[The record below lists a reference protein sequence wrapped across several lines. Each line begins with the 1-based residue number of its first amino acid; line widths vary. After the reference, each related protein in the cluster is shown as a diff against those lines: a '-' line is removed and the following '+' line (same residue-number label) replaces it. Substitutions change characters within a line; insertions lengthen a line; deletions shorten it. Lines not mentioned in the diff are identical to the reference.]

1 MPRNEQRTRI
11 RGWILKNTRID
22 QVLNLKVCY
31 HDDPYC
37 IQVQIPSLFQDNNVS
52 WVRILNG
59 VGKYVTE
66 SMLPTKEDD
75 MASGK
80 PLRKQDQDRSPQ

>member
-1 MPRNEQRTRI
+1 MPRNEKGTRI

-22 QVLNLKVCY
+22 QVLNLKVCC
-31 HDDPYC
+31 HDAPYC
-37 IQVQIPSLFQDNNVS
+37 IQVQIPSLFQDNNV
-52 WVRILNG
+52 
-59 VGKYVTE
+59 TE
-66 SMLPTKEDD
+66 SMLPTKEED